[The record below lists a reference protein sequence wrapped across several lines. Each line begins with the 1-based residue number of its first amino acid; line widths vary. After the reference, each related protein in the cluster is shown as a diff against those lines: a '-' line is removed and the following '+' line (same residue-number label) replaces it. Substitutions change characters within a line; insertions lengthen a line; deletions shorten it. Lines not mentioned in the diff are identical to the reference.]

1 MGFSAFRNKSLQ
13 FDVIV
18 LQAKPHCSFAY
29 LRLQCYLTIHLNMTV
44 TLHASSF
51 TLFHTALTSIVY
63 YNRLPANVH
72 HHLRPQPHVSE
83 CYLPLLPWQH
93 KNLSN
98 RIQFVFF
105 FMFPPLYNLPLGNYI
120 AFLFLL
126 LFISIFLFLEHRL
139 KLNWMYYLFIKAFK
153 HKRIFALP

>member
-18 LQAKPHCSFAY
+18 LQAKPHCSCAY

-44 TLHASSF
+44 MLHASSF
-51 TLFHTALTSIVY
+51 TLFRTALTSIVY

-72 HHLRPQPHVSE
+72 HHLRPYPHVSE

-105 FMFPPLYNLPLGNYI
+105 LCFHLYITFHLGTTLHSCFYFCSFPYFCSQNIG
-120 AFLFLL
+120 
-126 LFISIFLFLEHRL
+126 
-139 KLNWMYYLFIKAFK
+139 
-153 HKRIFALP
+153 